1 MVNPST
7 NSVPFVSAELTP
19 SVWLRDIHLTSFR
32 SYGQLSLSLDQGSV
46 VLIGPNGAG
55 KTNLLEA
62 ISLLSPGR
70 GLRRA
75 KTMQLPRRSAG
86 CEAQDQSAAWSVA
99 ARVETP
105 DGPLAAG
112 TGVPPGAE
120 GDSPRRVVRI
130 DGEYASQM
138 ALAERFAV
146 SWLTPDMDAVLGA
159 APSERRRFLDRLV
172 IAFDP
177 AHAGRLQRYEKA
189 SRQRGRLLD
198 EGAGDNHWFDALEAQ
213 MAEAGVAIIAA
224 RQALVAALD
233 REAAEPLPSFPSAR
247 LKLEGM
253 AETWLEDMP
262 AVDVEDMIRREASA
276 ARCNGER
283 GLPGPSGSLLTVTH
297 SGTGQTAEL
306 SSTGEQKALVI
317 SVILAHARLQARRLQ
332 RPPLLLLDDIASHLD
347 AERRSALYDLTA
359 ELAGQVWFS
368 GTDENLFQPMSSTAQ
383 FVFLDA
389 GGVIRPAA
397 PDMRSVS

>member
-7 NSVPFVSAELTP
+7 NAVSFQSAKLTP
-19 SVWLRDIHLTSFR
+19 AVWLREIQLTSFR
-32 SYGQLSLSLDQGSV
+32 SYERFSLRLDQGSV

-75 KTMQLPRRSAG
+75 KAMQLPRRNTVELS
-86 CEAQDQSAAWSVA
+86 QDQSTIWSVA
-99 ARVETP
+99 AQVETP
-105 DGPLAAG
+105 NGPVAAG
-112 TGVPPGAE
+112 TGVLPGGE
-120 GDSPRRVVRI
+120 SDNPRRVVRI

-138 ALAERFAV
+138 ALAERFSV

-189 SRQRGRLLD
+189 ARQRGRLMD
-198 EGAGDNHWFDALEAQ
+198 EGAGDRHWFDALEAQ

-233 REAAEPLPSFPSAR
+233 KEAAEPLPSFPSAR
-247 LKLEGM
+247 LKLEGL
-253 AETWLEDMP
+253 AETWLETMP
-262 AVDVEDMIRREASA
+262 AVDVEDMIRREASS
-276 ARCNGER
+276 ARLKGDR
-283 GLPGPSGSLLTVTH
+283 GLPGPAGSLLTVTH

-317 SVILAHARLQARRLQ
+317 SVVLAHARLQARRLQ

-347 AERRSALYDLTA
+347 AERRAALYDLTS

-368 GTDENLFQPMSSTAQ
+368 GTDRTLFQPKAGEAQ

-389 GGVIRPAA
+389 CGAIRPAA
-397 PDMRSVS
+397 QDMRSVS

>member
-1 MVNPST
+1 MVNPSA
-7 NSVPFVSAELTP
+7 NAVPFLSADPGP
-19 SVWLRDIHLTSFR
+19 SVWLREIQLVSFR
-32 SYGQLSLSLDQGSV
+32 SYDQLSLTLDHGAV

-75 KTMQLPRRSAG
+75 QAMQLPRWQPDSKV
-86 CEAQDQSAAWSVA
+86 EDHPQPWSVS
-99 ARVETP
+99 ARIETS
-105 DGPLAAG
+105 DGPVKAG
-112 TGVPPGAE
+112 TGVLPHAE
-120 GDSPRRVVRI
+120 GENPRRVVRV

-138 ALAERFAV
+138 ALAERFAI

-177 AHAGRLQRYEKA
+177 AHAGRLQRYDKA
-189 SRQRGRLLD
+189 ARQRNRLLE
-198 EGAGDNHWFDALEAQ
+198 EGGKDSQWFDALEAQ
-213 MAEAGVAIIAA
+213 MAESGVAIIAA
-224 RQALVAALD
+224 RQALVWALDAEAAL
-233 REAAEPLPSFPSAR
+233 PLPSFPSAR
-247 LKLEGM
+247 LKLEGL
-253 AETWLEDMP
+253 AESWLETMP

-276 ARCNGER
+276 SRLRGER
-283 GLPGPSGSLLTVTH
+283 SLPGPSGSLLTVTH

-317 SVILAHARLQARRLQ
+317 SVVLAHARLQARRLQ
-332 RPPLLLLDDIASHLD
+332 RPPLLLLDDIVSHLD
-347 AERRSALYDLTA
+347 AERRASLYHLTS

-368 GTDENLFQPMSSTAQ
+368 GTDQGAFQPMPGRAQ
-383 FVFLDA
+383 FVFLDNHGA
-389 GGVIRPAA
+389 TRPAA
-397 PDMRSVS
+397 RDMRSVS